1 LFGKGAALVYPLLD
15 PRSTNRRISCLATV
29 HEFGTP
35 EYNTFIDPATRQ
47 PSSRSV
53 IFVRVWKVG
62 TVSSTFPLSRRS
74 RPTTSINPLPKQH
87 QLTSYF
93 STCAMLHIPCS
104 MLLRCSSD
112 APPKSCGWGVPL
124 FEFKGQRTTHPRW
137 AVQTQNRDF
146 DFETKKGG
154 PLEVKEDEYPE
165 KGIRF
170 YQALVNQN
178 SLDGLPGLLVAFKTP
193 LTSLVKERLQPITQ
207 QSTLSKVR
215 KEKKGEECESGCGPA
230 GTKDADMSAMA
241 NYYLRK
247 AEEMRYILLAFI
259 FGLVVATYLPPT
271 ARMIGSD
278 LIRVLT

>member
-1 LFGKGAALVYPLLD
+1 MFGKGAASVHPLLNA
-15 PRSTNRRISCLATV
+15 RFAHRRVFYLATV

-53 IFVRVWKVG
+53 IFIHVWKVG
-62 TVSSTFPLSRRS
+62 TVSFSLPLSRRYIH
-74 RPTTSINPLPKQH
+74 PTILTNFMPLNSCRVPYSV
-87 QLTSYF
+87 L
-93 STCAMLHIPCS
+93 A
-104 MLLRCSSD
+104 
-112 APPKSCGWGVPL
+112 APSKSCGWGVPL

-154 PLEVKEDEYPE
+154 PSEVKEDEYPE

-170 YQALVNQN
+170 YQVLVNQK

-215 KEKKGEECESGCGPA
+215 REKKGGECESGCGA
-230 GTKDADMSAMA
+230 SGIENVATGTRLDFC
-241 NYYLRK
+241 LRK
-247 AEEMRYILLAFI
+247 AEEIQYIFLAFV
-259 FGLVVATYLPPT
+259 FGLVVATYLPSA
-271 ARMIGSD
+271 ARATGSN
-278 LIRVLT
+278 LIKMLK